1 MAKEN
6 ENATDNAVVDAP
18 KTGAPET
25 TVLNAEP
32 GSAKKNIEQPVA
44 AVKQVADKMVAP
56 KSASYSAQI
65 IEVNEAEN
73 GNFALTLALPDGSTK
88 IAWINAGYWDR
99 LSKRFGEGDHVE
111 VIFEERIEGK
121 TTYES
126 TDQPGT
132 LYFHTKTGEQFSSMR
147 KISAGMFNKLTPPN
161 QLDLTEI
168 KNAGEAM
175 GPVANYLAAVRSA
188 EIGAAAKA

>member
-1 MAKEN
+1 MAETKEN
-6 ENATDNAVVDAP
+6 GVETPNAP
-18 KTGAPET
+18 KAGAET

-44 AVKQVADKMVAP
+44 AAKQEAQKMVAP
-56 KSASYSAQI
+56 KSSSYSAQI

-88 IAWINAGYWDR
+88 IAWINAGYWER
-99 LSKRFGEGDHVE
+99 LSKRFGEGDYVE
-111 VIFEERIEGK
+111 VIVEERVEGK

-126 TDQPGT
+126 TDDGK
-132 LYFHTKTGEQFSSMR
+132 LYFHNKTGEQFSQMR

-161 QLDLTEI
+161 QLDLSEI